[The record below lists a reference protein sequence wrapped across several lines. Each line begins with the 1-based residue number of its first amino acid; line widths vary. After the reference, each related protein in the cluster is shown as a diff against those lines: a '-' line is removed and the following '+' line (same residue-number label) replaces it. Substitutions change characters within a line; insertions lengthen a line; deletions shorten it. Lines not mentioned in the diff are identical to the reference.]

1 MRLAARPRVS
11 PQGTAGPR
19 GRSPGAMRGS
29 LLFRCAGAL
38 CILLLSLRTDGETEN
53 KINDDCTIAWGD
65 LEPDVE
71 YKTVEFE
78 TSTSWISPLIEIAR
92 FYIDI
97 TLDEILPP
105 GKQLSPF
112 FPSLCPKE
120 HIKYTSH
127 GPPLFVFAL
136 CSFAKRPFSSRCVY
150 LQGKAFLVKLP
161 GRCVNIDIS
170 YLAFYLTIFSLA
182 LNLHELTYVNMIDMH
197 ASCLFISYCGVEG
210 FKCFYCYQ
218 PSIIHTNIRICR

>member
-1 MRLAARPRVS
+1 
-11 PQGTAGPR
+11 
-19 GRSPGAMRGS
+19 MRGS

-105 GKQLSPF
+105 DDIANALGGQGSVF
-112 FPSLCPKE
+112 DAITTRQRRQEKE
-120 HIKYTSH
+120 RAEKKSTEE
-127 GPPLFVFAL
+127 G
-136 CSFAKRPFSSRCVY
+136 RE
-150 LQGKAFLVKLP
+150 KA
-161 GRCVNIDIS
+161 
-170 YLAFYLTIFSLA
+170 
-182 LNLHELTYVNMIDMH
+182 MW
-197 ASCLFISYCGVEG
+197 
-210 FKCFYCYQ
+210 
-218 PSIIHTNIRICR
+218 

>member
-1 MRLAARPRVS
+1 MRLPARPRVS

-112 FPSLCPKE
+112 FRVFVPKNISNILAMV
-120 HIKYTSH
+120 HLIFFS
-127 GPPLFVFAL
+127 LFVRLPNAL
-136 CSFAKRPFSSRCVY
+136 FSRA
-150 LQGKAFLVKLP
+150 AFIYKVKL
-161 GRCVNIDIS
+161 
-170 YLAFYLTIFSLA
+170 FW
-182 LNLHELTYVNMIDMH
+182 
-197 ASCLFISYCGVEG
+197 
-210 FKCFYCYQ
+210 
-218 PSIIHTNIRICR
+218 